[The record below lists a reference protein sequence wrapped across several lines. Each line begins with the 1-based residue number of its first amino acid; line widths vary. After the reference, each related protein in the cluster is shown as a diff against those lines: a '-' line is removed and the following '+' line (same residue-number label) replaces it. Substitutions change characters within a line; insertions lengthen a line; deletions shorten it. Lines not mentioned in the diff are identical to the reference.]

1 MDFEVSYP
9 TKVFVAALRN
19 VATLPHAALR
29 HCTPQCCY
37 VTARSITSLH
47 SAVLLRYHTHLY
59 VTALRS
65 VATLPYAFK
74 SLHSAVLLR
83 YHTQLY
89 VTALRSV
96 ATLPHAAL
104 RHCTPQ
110 CCYVTT
116 RSFTSLHS
124 AVLLRYH
131 TQLFVTVYLR
141 TYFLCL
147 IKLSSKIFLTV
158 STLKFVSRSGVHST
172 LQDSDWITSPSL

>member
-1 MDFEVSYP
+1 MDFEVNYP

-19 VATLPHAALR
+19 VATLPHAALC

-37 VTARSITSLH
+37 VTARSIT
-47 SAVLLRYHTHLY
+47 
-59 VTALRS
+59 
-65 VATLPYAFK
+65 

-124 AVLLRYH
+124 AVLLGYH
-131 TQLFVTVYLR
+131 TQLYVTALR
-141 TYFLCL
+141 SVATLPYAAFCHCLFTYVFLMSYKTF
-147 IKLSSKIFLTV
+147 IKDIPDRVHIKIC
-158 STLKFVSRSGVHST
+158 
-172 LQDSDWITSPSL
+172 ITFRRAFYFTG